1 MSKKD
6 DIRQAK
12 AMAQWGLTVSLYA
25 LLVVAC
31 LVLDHNATTST
42 ASDEGKATT
51 PRPSNGS

>member
-12 AMAQWGLTVSLYA
+12 AMAQCGLIVSLYA
-25 LLVVAC
+25 LVIVAS
-31 LVLDHNATTST
+31 LVLNHNATTST

-51 PRPSNGS
+51 LRPSNGS